1 MEIKVPVYL
10 DATHSI
16 ICGWATVSDDNEE
29 VHIAIKSKE
38 LTRNLPSLGTVEN
51 IRCIYIGLQYTPAEE
66 SDGTR

>member
-1 MEIKVPVYL
+1 METKVPVYL
-10 DATHSI
+10 DTTHSI

-51 IRCIYIGLQYTPAEE
+51 LHAIYLGMQYTPAEVA
-66 SDGTR
+66 DGTR